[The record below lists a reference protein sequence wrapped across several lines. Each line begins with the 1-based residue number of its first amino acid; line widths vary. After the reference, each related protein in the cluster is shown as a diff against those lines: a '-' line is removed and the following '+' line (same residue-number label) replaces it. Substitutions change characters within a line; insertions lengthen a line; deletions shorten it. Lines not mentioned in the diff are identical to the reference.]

1 MFNDLFILIIYYK
14 KIEKQT
20 GNEYLIIIFFTFLC
34 SMDVETGECVVQAC
48 GSCSVPNHET
58 VVRQSIA
65 IPTLSSD
72 VILVPNEPALSAIRR
87 V

>member
-1 MFNDLFILIIYYK
+1 
-14 KIEKQT
+14 
-20 GNEYLIIIFFTFLC
+20 
-34 SMDVETGECVVQAC
+34 MDVETGECEAQVC
-48 GSCSVPNHET
+48 GSYSVPNHET

-72 VILVPNEPALSAIRR
+72 VLLVPNEPVPSAIRR

>member
-1 MFNDLFILIIYYK
+1 MTSHFFFNLR
-14 KIEKQT
+14 
-20 GNEYLIIIFFTFLC
+20 C
-34 SMDVETGECVVQAC
+34 SMDVETGECEVQAC

-72 VILVPNEPALSAIRR
+72 VLSVPNEPVPSARR
-87 V
+87 HV